1 MQREHWASSNLTGP
15 DAGSELTDHLMT
27 VQCKMQLSVQDVGI
41 PGVVR
46 DKISVLVQAR
56 EAVDRGEK
64 CTYTVTEQLISD
76 ALGDLLKKK
85 DLSKY
90 IL

>member
-1 MQREHWASSNLTGP
+1 MVSDE
-15 DAGSELTDHLMT
+15 
-27 VQCKMQLSVQDVGI
+27 
-41 PGVVR
+41 
-46 DKISVLVQAR
+46 ISVLVQAR

>member
-1 MQREHWASSNLTGP
+1 M
-15 DAGSELTDHLMT
+15 
-27 VQCKMQLSVQDVGI
+27 
-41 PGVVR
+41 
-46 DKISVLVQAR
+46 QAR
-56 EAVDRGEK
+56 VALEKGEK
-64 CTYTVTEQLISD
+64 YPYTLTEQLISD

>member
-1 MQREHWASSNLTGP
+1 MILECWFRYRSLCNEPSARAQMRH
-15 DAGSELTDHLMT
+15 
-27 VQCKMQLSVQDVGI
+27 
-41 PGVVR
+41 VVFC
-46 DKISVLVQAR
+46 LQAR
-56 EAVDRGEK
+56 EALEKGEK
-64 CTYTVTEQLISD
+64 FTYTVTEQLISD

>member
-1 MQREHWASSNLTGP
+1 M
-15 DAGSELTDHLMT
+15 
-27 VQCKMQLSVQDVGI
+27 
-41 PGVVR
+41 VR
-46 DKISVLVQAR
+46 DKISALVQAR

>member
-1 MQREHWASSNLTGP
+1 MCL
-15 DAGSELTDHLMT
+15 DHHQLMEAT
-27 VQCKMQLSVQDVGI
+27 ARCCSGNKYRSLCDKPSARPQMRH
-41 PGVVR
+41 VV
-46 DKISVLVQAR
+46 SCSQAR
-56 EAVDRGEK
+56 EALDKGEK
-64 CTYTVTEQLISD
+64 FTYTVTEQLISD

>member
-1 MQREHWASSNLTGP
+1 MPKLSKGP
-15 DAGSELTDHLMT
+15 VHL
-27 VQCKMQLSVQDVGI
+27 
-41 PGVVR
+41 
-46 DKISVLVQAR
+46 QAR
-56 EAVDRGEK
+56 EALEKGEK
-64 CTYTVTEQLISD
+64 FTYTVTEQLISD